1 MILAPLSRIFL
12 VKLNG
17 FFPESCRLKIKDDK
31 PDTMKLLDYQAFLP
45 GVSNFI
51 KFSSPRW
58 TSGKLAILNPAPRLG
73 CPWPLF
79 TIGKIFDAAG

>member
-12 VKLNG
+12 VKFNG

-45 GVSNFI
+45 WGELFYKIVTSERDIRKAGDYLPSVSAGMF
-51 KFSSPRW
+51 
-58 TSGKLAILNPAPRLG
+58 LAPFHHQKNL
-73 CPWPLF
+73 
-79 TIGKIFDAAG
+79 